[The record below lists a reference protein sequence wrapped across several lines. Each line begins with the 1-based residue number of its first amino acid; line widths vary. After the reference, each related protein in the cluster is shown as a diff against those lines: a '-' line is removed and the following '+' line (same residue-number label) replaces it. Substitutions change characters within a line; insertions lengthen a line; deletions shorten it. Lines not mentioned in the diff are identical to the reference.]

1 MKSYK
6 LTMKGGVT
14 HEFNNYHEYAKAH
27 DAYSAVDS
35 RREKG
40 RVLSDEI
47 REENIPLELLA
58 AETQAVVEA
67 EEDKEEK

>member
-14 HEFNNYHEYAKAH
+14 HEFNNYHDYAKAH

-40 RVLSDEI
+40 RVLYEI
-47 REENIPLELLA
+47 REEQIPLELLV
-58 AETQAVVEA
+58 ETQAVVEA